1 MSTPKA
7 KSAPAS
13 VALHPASGLLRE
25 TFLYKASWPR
35 MLTSNLVLAV
45 ALVVSGGMNVAQFM
59 HKPEPQYFA
68 ATPDGRLTPLTPLS
82 VPMVNTD
89 TVLEFSQACMTAS
102 FTLDF
107 VDENLRRKLQSLHA
121 CYTDAGYNALMAAM
135 ESSGLIKK
143 IRDRR
148 YVSSAT
154 SGGAG
159 VISATDPHNAG
170 GYKWTVQQPINITLQ
185 NQTEK
190 KSYTFVMETD
200 IQRIP
205 TVDNPKGIATAAVRI
220 IGTNN

>member
-13 VALHPASGLLRE
+13 PALHPASGLLRE

-59 HKPEPQYFA
+59 RKPDPQYFA
-68 ATPDGRLTPLTPLS
+68 ATPDGRLTPLIPLS

-89 TVLEFSQACMTAS
+89 AVLEFSQACMTES

-107 VDENLRRKLQSLHA
+107 VDENLRRKLQSLRS
-121 CYTDAGYNALMAAM
+121 CYTTAGYNALMAAM
-135 ESSGLIKK
+135 DSSGLIKK
-143 IRDRR
+143 IRERR
-148 YVSSAT
+148 YVASAT

-159 VISATDPHNAG
+159 VISATDPHSPG